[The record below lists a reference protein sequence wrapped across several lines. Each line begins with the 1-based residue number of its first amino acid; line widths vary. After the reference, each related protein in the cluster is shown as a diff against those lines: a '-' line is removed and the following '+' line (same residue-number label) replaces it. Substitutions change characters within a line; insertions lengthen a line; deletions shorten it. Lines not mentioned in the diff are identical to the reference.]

1 MTYKSLENDNDI
13 PVNNGNSHPADEHG
27 ILSVDS
33 NDKIE
38 VFTAINQSC
47 SYINSID
54 NSIQREYEMIQECK
68 RLDIP
73 LESYRRLLEEYLR
86 VDEDAELNNKV
97 LKPVKFIDQRLGDF
111 VAWCEQI
118 SLYKLSV
125 VVGQAT
131 LLLAMGSYVTDAP
144 QRQQQELNDAKK
156 MILDHANLRYN
167 ESRIEAFEFLNQN
180 CESMVGIQS
189 PNANMPNIALNKC
202 YEFRID
208 LENFLKKPI
217 LFHYKGVNLGHANL
231 LGANLAGA
239 NLAGANLAGANLEG
253 ANLAG
258 ANLEGANLAGANL
271 KYTNFRRANLKGA
284 NLKGASIQYSSL
296 GRANLKNADLSE
308 ANLKGSGLLWV
319 DLSHAKLDYT
329 NLSHARLSRAN
340 LQGADLY
347 RTNLENSLLP
357 YVDLRKEA
365 NLRQAK
371 LANANLKNAYF
382 SSISQLERAN
392 DWQTALIDFNWQ
404 EKIVKPRKLP
414 KIGVVIPSLETI
426 FEYYLEGL
434 WSVPGVEVITM
445 YSDDTVEGEA
455 KTIQNLVKEGVD
467 AIVVRPQ
474 DPQESVLAIKVAF
487 RQGIIPITI
496 GDCIDKNSSRRYVF
510 GCYES
515 DSFKMGYDSTQALL
529 GYMKRK
535 YPEQMINVGLVDG
548 TKSGRVYPYFQGFK
562 QAMEKSGVQWQE
574 VASTDAM
581 DREDIGKIKQM
592 LQSYPQI
599 NVIWSGSDM
608 TTDIAIQAI
617 QELGLGN
624 KIKVFGMMDLT
635 PEKAKMLADPTN
647 PLQSIIDQSPTEAG
661 KKATERILQVINRE
675 NLEYQYQL
683 IPHRLMSNSN

>member
-13 PVNNGNSHPADEHG
+13 PVNNGNSHPADEHE

-38 VFTAINQSC
+38 VFTAINQSF

-54 NSIQREYEMIQECK
+54 DSIQREYKMIQECK

-86 VDEDAELNNKV
+86 ANEDAKLNNKL
-97 LKPVKFIDQRLGDF
+97 LKPVKFMDQRLGDF

-131 LLLAMGSYVTDAP
+131 LLLAMGSYVIDAP

-156 MILDHANLRYN
+156 MILDNVNLRYN
-167 ESRIEAFEFLNQN
+167 ESRIDAFEFLNQN
-180 CESMVGIQS
+180 CTSIVGIQS
-189 PNANMPNIALNKC
+189 PNADISNIALNKC
-202 YEFRID
+202 YQFHID
-208 LENFLKKPI
+208 FENFLKKPT
-217 LFHYKGVNLGHANL
+217 LFHYKGAKLSY
-231 LGANLAGA
+231 ANLAGA
-239 NLAGANLAGANLEG
+239 NLSGANLEKADLSGANLEKADLSGANLA
-253 ANLAG
+253 
-258 ANLEGANLAGANL
+258 GANLAGANL
-271 KYTNFRRANLKGA
+271 KYTNFRRANLEGA
-284 NLKGASIQYSSL
+284 NLEDANIQYSFLS
-296 GRANLKNADLSE
+296 RANLKNANLSE
-308 ANLKGSGLLWV
+308 ANLQGSDLLWV
-319 DLSHAKLDYT
+319 DLSQAQLYYT
-329 NLSHARLSRAN
+329 NLSHTLLSRAN
-340 LQGADLY
+340 LQGTDLY
-347 RTNLENSLLP
+347 RTNLENSLLS
-357 YVDLRKEA
+357 YVDLQKGA
-365 NLRQAK
+365 NLRGAK
-371 LANANLKNAYF
+371 LTNANLKNAYF

-392 DWQTALIDFNWQ
+392 DWQTALVDFNWQ

-414 KIGVVIPSLETI
+414 KIGVVIPSLDSI
-426 FEYYLEGL
+426 FESYLEGL
-434 WSVPGVEVITM
+434 SSVPGVEVITM

-455 KTIQNLVKEGVD
+455 KTIQNLAKEGVD

-474 DPQESVLAIKVAF
+474 EPEGSVSAIKAAF
-487 RQGIIPITI
+487 QQGIITITI
-496 GDCIDKNSSRRYVF
+496 GDCIDRNSEYVF

-515 DSFKMGYDSTQALL
+515 DSFKMGYESTQALL
-529 GYMKRK
+529 GYMKQK

-548 TKSGRVYPYFQGFK
+548 TKLGRVYPYFQGFK

-574 VASTDAM
+574 VASTDAI
-581 DREDIGKIKQM
+581 DGKDISKIKQM

-599 NVIWSGSDM
+599 NVIWSGSDR

-617 QELGLGN
+617 QQLGLN
-624 KIKVFGMMDLT
+624 SKIKVFGIMDLT

-661 KKATERILQVINRE
+661 KKAAERILQVINRE

-683 IPHRLMSNSN
+683 IPYRLMSNSN

>member
-13 PVNNGNSHPADEHG
+13 PVNNGNSHPADEND

-38 VFTAINQSC
+38 VFTAINQSF

-54 NSIQREYEMIQECK
+54 DSIQREYKMIQECK

-86 VDEDAELNNKV
+86 ANEDAKLNNKL
-97 LKPVKFIDQRLGDF
+97 LKPVKFMDQRLGDF

-131 LLLAMGSYVTDAP
+131 LLLAMISYVIDAP

-156 MILDHANLRYN
+156 MILDNANLRYN

-180 CESMVGIQS
+180 CTSMVGIQS
-189 PNANMPNIALNKC
+189 PNADISNIALNKC
-202 YEFRID
+202 YQFHID
-208 LENFLKKPI
+208 FENFLKTPI
-217 LFHYKGVNLGHANL
+217 LFYYKGAKLSHANL
-231 LGANLAGA
+231 AGANLSGANLEKADLSGANLAGA
-239 NLAGANLAGANLEG
+239 NLAGANLKYTNFSRANLEG
-253 ANLAG
+253 ANLED
-258 ANLEGANLAGANL
+258 AN
-271 KYTNFRRANLKGA
+271 
-284 NLKGASIQYSSL
+284 IQYSFLS
-296 GRANLKNADLSE
+296 RANLKNANLSE
-308 ANLKGSGLLWV
+308 ANLQGSDLLWV
-319 DLSHAKLDYT
+319 DLSQSQLYHT
-329 NLSHARLSRAN
+329 NLSHTRLSRAN
-340 LQGADLY
+340 LQGTDLY
-347 RTNLENSLLP
+347 RTNLENSLLS
-357 YVDLRKEA
+357 YVDLQKGA
-365 NLRQAK
+365 NLRGAK
-371 LANANLKNAYF
+371 LTNANLKNAYF

-414 KIGVVIPSLETI
+414 KIGVVIPSLDSI
-426 FEYYLEGL
+426 FQSYLEGL
-434 WSVPGVEVITM
+434 SSVPGVEVITM

-455 KTIQNLVKEGVD
+455 KTIQNLAKEGVD

-474 DPQESVLAIKVAF
+474 EPQRSVPAIKAAF
-487 RQGIIPITI
+487 QQGIITITI
-496 GDCIDKNSSRRYVF
+496 GDCIDKNFSGKYVF

-515 DSFKMGYDSTQALL
+515 DSFKMGYESTQALL
-529 GYMKRK
+529 GYMKQK

-548 TKSGRVYPYFQGFK
+548 TKLGRVYPYFQGFK

-574 VASTDAM
+574 VASTDAI
-581 DREDIGKIKQM
+581 DKEDIGKIKQM
-592 LQSYPQI
+592 LQNYPQI
-599 NVIWSGSDM
+599 NVIWSGSDI

-617 QELGLGN
+617 QQLGLGN
-624 KIKVFGMMDLT
+624 KIKVFGIMDLT

-661 KKATERILQVINRE
+661 KKATERILQVIKRE
-675 NLEYQYQL
+675 DLEYQYHL
-683 IPHRLMSNSN
+683 VPHRLISNSN